1 MQKVQAQGR
10 RGTKNINRRQEME
23 DKKTQ
28 AIRKFLNTV
37 LPHCKSTCEDLKG
50 HDHKQFRCG
59 SDYNG
64 VWKA

>member
-1 MQKVQAQGR
+1 
-10 RGTKNINRRQEME
+10 ME

-50 HDHKQFRCG
+50 HDHKRFRCG